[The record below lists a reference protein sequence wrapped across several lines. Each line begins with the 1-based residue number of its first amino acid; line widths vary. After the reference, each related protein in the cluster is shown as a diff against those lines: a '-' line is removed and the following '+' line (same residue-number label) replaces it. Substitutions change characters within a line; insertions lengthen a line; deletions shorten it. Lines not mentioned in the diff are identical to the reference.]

1 MKTLS
6 TFISFVKNKLWK
18 KSQWPLLCSLRGSRK
33 DGGGGGSD
41 EEERAKKRRE
51 MEIGFREN
59 DRWEIGAGGEGEHD
73 IFLLSFLFL
82 LGYKFR

>member
-1 MKTLS
+1 MGEAMRRKGQ
-6 TFISFVKNKLWK
+6 K
-18 KSQWPLLCSLRGSRK
+18 K
-33 DGGGGGSD
+33 
-41 EEERAKKRRE
+41 RE

-82 LGYKFR
+82 LGYEFR

>member
-1 MKTLS
+1 
-6 TFISFVKNKLWK
+6 
-18 KSQWPLLCSLRGSRK
+18 
-33 DGGGGGSD
+33 
-41 EEERAKKRRE
+41 